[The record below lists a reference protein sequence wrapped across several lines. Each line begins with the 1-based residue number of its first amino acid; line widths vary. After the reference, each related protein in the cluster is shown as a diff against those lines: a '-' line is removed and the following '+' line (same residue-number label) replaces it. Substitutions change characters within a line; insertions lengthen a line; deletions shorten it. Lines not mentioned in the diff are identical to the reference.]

1 MSNAKQTIAVRA
13 GQELRDGQIINL
25 GIGLP
30 TLIADY
36 VPRGVD
42 VVITDRAL
50 FRRHPDK
57 GFVLEEV
64 AVGYSLGNI
73 AACTDMAY
81 SGVADD
87 VKLDA
92 FGE

>member
-1 MSNAKQTIAVRA
+1 MTGRSST
-13 GQELRDGQIINL
+13 L
-25 GIGLP
+25 GSDFRL
-30 TLIADY
+30 LIASY
-36 VPRGVD
+36 VRHGVD
-42 VVITDRAL
+42 IVTGRAL

-64 AVGYSLGNI
+64 AVGYSLDNI

-81 SGVADD
+81 SVADD

-92 FGE
+92 CGA